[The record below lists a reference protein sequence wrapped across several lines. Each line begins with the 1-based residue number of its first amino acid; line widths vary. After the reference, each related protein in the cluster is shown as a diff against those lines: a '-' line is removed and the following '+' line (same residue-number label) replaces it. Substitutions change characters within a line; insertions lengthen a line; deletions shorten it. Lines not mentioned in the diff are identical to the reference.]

1 MDKIKLRF
9 LKCRLDDIDCE
20 FADLGL
26 VALDP
31 AAGKAL
37 ADETPVPGVVRW
49 VELHDRAPGLGLLG
63 VHLLK
68 ADALRRSEGLDIATY
83 GDCVVIAKDRPE
95 ARPVVLFGPMNR
107 IFGP

>member
-49 VELHDRAPGLGLLG
+49 VIVRRASVCSASISSSRMPCAEVKVSTSRLT
-63 VHLLK
+63 
-68 ADALRRSEGLDIATY
+68 AIASS
-83 GDCVVIAKDRPE
+83 
-95 ARPVVLFGPMNR
+95 
-107 IFGP
+107 